1 MAGNSGANGAPT
13 VLNEFLRHQI
23 RELRH
28 AYLERGR
35 RFGMLDPR
43 RLELAWT
50 DAVRSWLGRKEPETE
65 QLMDDLTA
73 ELRLRGI
80 EPPYQDIEADLAAR
94 WRLTK
99 PADRQKAQK
108 RLARSV
114 GKFARDSQSSS

>member
-13 VLNEFLRHQI
+13 VLHEFLQHQI
-23 RELRH
+23 REFRQG
-28 AYLERGR
+28 YLARGR
-35 RFGMLDPR
+35 RFGMLDPQ
-43 RLELAWT
+43 RLGQAWT
-50 DAVRSWLGRKEPETE
+50 DAVRSWLAHKESAAE

-80 EPPYQDIEADLAAR
+80 EPPYQEIEADLAAR
-94 WRLTK
+94 WQQTG

-114 GKFARDSQSSS
+114 GKFVRDSKTG